1 MKFMSSHPYRDT
13 AGTSAVPYGKLPPRR
28 VSGSN
33 RNVLAV
39 FFVT

>member
-1 MKFMSSHPYRDT
+1 MKFMSSNLYRDT
-13 AGTSAVPYGKLPPRR
+13 AGTSAAPHGKLHPGK

-39 FFVT
+39 FLVK